1 VPKTVAVLSDVHWV
15 LPVLDAVL
23 AEPTVQAADVI
34 VLTGDHASGP
44 QPVQVLERLREL
56 DDRALPVRGNADREL
71 VALAR
76 GERIT
81 VPDEITPWAAAQLG
95 AEHVERLAQLPHP
108 VTLDVDGFGPVMFC
122 HGTPRRDDEVVLVDS
137 RLERWTEVL
146 SSLPDTVRTVVCGH
160 THMPFARLVDR
171 RLVINSGSV
180 GMPYGRPGGSWAL
193 LKDGQVTLQHTTID
207 VDATIASIV
216 ADSTYPDR
224 AEWADYFIRARAS
237 DVDAL
242 AAFALR
248 DGRT

>member
-1 VPKTVAVLSDVHWV
+1 
-15 LPVLDAVL
+15 VLDAVL
-23 AEPTVQAADVI
+23 AEPAVQAADLV

-56 DDRALPVRGNADREL
+56 GGRALPVRGNADREL

-76 GERIT
+76 GQHIT

-95 AEHVERLAQLPHP
+95 AEHVELLAQLPHP
-108 VTLDVDGFGPVMFC
+108 VMLDVDEFGPVVFC

-137 RLERWTEVL
+137 RLERWADVL

-171 RLVINSGSV
+171 RLVVNSGSV

-193 LKDGQVTLQHTTID
+193 LKDGQVTLQHTAID

-216 ADSTYPDR
+216 ADSTYPER

-242 AAFALR
+242 AAFAPR